1 MTDDL
6 RKSWGFISSKGDA
19 DLEKEWSDL
28 GEDEENKKNNN
39 LERSEP
45 LPQSNSNN
53 LSQSPT
59 KDTGKKEDKTKQKFL
74 NFVLN
79 GRNRFLNTFYNLYNS
94 QPTDAPIFTSS
105 PIWLFGKKYEMTPE
119 EVTSSTN
126 KKKAH
131 QYPHAQRFIQDFAN
145 IVWFTYRKD
154 FPELQQGPYSVTSDI
169 GWGCMV
175 RSGQMV
181 LAQALMNLFESSTS
195 LSIA

>member
-1 MTDDL
+1 
-6 RKSWGFISSKGDA
+6 
-19 DLEKEWSDL
+19 LEKEWSDL

-94 QPTDAPIFTSS
+94 RKYYIDYSIYKYFTRFYRIITELLLNFHILGRSRKKIINLTNALLEPTDAPIFTSS

-119 EVTSSTN
+119 EVSEMFQPGLFSEF
-126 KKKAH
+126 
-131 QYPHAQRFIQDFAN
+131 QEY
-145 IVWFTYRKD
+145 
-154 FPELQQGPYSVTSDI
+154 
-169 GWGCMV
+169 
-175 RSGQMV
+175 
-181 LAQALMNLFESSTS
+181 LA
-195 LSIA
+195 